1 VNAQEL
7 FLDVSSGRFL
17 DGDSTIPT
25 TKPSFFSDEA
35 RKIKLFNRRVKNN
48 KVTVITPSP
57 DARFKMRLGTAT
69 QKLADATDVP
79 TAPVNLITA
88 LASVVTL
95 PATQATGSGIVATYS
110 PVTATFDATVSTESP
125 VTAQFQALFRTEP
138 AVTALFKSGISLVT
152 PVTATITVGI
162 LTVVTQF
169 IPTTSGSLSSATFSF
184 IPTATFSA
192 PIERSSNIFNYLAGS
207 GKNLIYPNAFNPLYL
222 TAQMNTPQAAVVCC
236 GFSGGSVSTIS
247 IIGRGQGYPNGNY
260 SLVFSGGGATA
271 GTVTATA
278 VVSITN
284 GRVDLITLSSGG
296 SGYASAPIATL
307 FTPDKSLLT
316 ILPTNALG
324 EVNGKRQ
331 FSWVLGRTPGDSAPI
346 RFTQPD
352 TTSVVTFNTVPSAS
366 LVFVQGN
373 TWEINI
379 GNSGYGYVATP
390 TVTHDAAPASTA
402 KITCSRTVC
411 GGFVQTISTAGL
423 IFIRNGGIPLL
434 PEFYSNPTTRST
446 NILNM
451 SSNLRIN
458 QFAGSS
464 QFRSTSTLSRLRS
477 KGSNS
482 PDVEAGRLMFEL
494 EQSRFAGRDFFAT
507 VTVGS
512 TNIGALV
519 RASVPQIKPDYD
531 VLVDI
536 AYNKSTGNEE
546 FVTGQKLVDGGGIWE
561 TSFEIVDYGDSYAND
576 RSGSNLVGLL
586 PLQTGS
592 TILQSPIAQVVTIPL
607 QASNGYANTIIS
619 QSPTIATRPGRTS
632 IETFISSGGL
642 GFVDSGKVGFNFKEP
657 IAQAFSGFSATVTS
671 QTVTAGGLII
681 STTPGIVT
689 TARIIAFPKAYT
701 PGTYDCEVASPAT
714 GTKAQIQLIVT
725 STTASVVILNGGS
738 GYTTAPVITAPA
750 PNGRNGFVNL
760 LVATNAFSGYTA
772 GVINSLEFAPSVATG
787 GTAEGEFEVGE
798 SRVTFAS
805 AVARVGSQKVL
816 LFNGVSTD
824 PFGQLGVRRKEEPPI
839 PAGSILLGQTER
851 TVVAKSEDDLQE
863 IQQFIQ
869 KFAFVRLTNQGFGYT
884 APPVVLA
891 PAPSSAVGG
900 KIVDIRLTNIPK
912 GYKENQT
919 YALQV
924 TTAPD
929 TLGSAEASFQIFKVR
944 RLRSTS
950 PSNKTIIIETPEP
963 DELRK
968 PFRSFSQFISNSIVA
983 RTELSISDDFYI
995 GLNYTGGFSY
1005 TTAPTITAPSPDND
1019 LLGNIIGLQPTN
1031 NPVGYRPDTTYPLVI
1046 GSSPRADGN
1055 AAGQFTVSS
1064 LGVISASITDGGFGY
1079 TTKPSVVAPA
1089 PDLEQGTISGVSVST
1104 LGRGFAPGAYPCNI
1118 TEAPLGGETA
1128 SVLFNVDGLGVGQ
1141 FEVSSKGRGYVTRP
1155 IVSVPT
1161 QSGNIVSGITI
1172 TCGGSFYEQSTARF
1186 QVLDPSGL
1194 GASFGEPIILSGK
1207 INQVPVVARGY
1218 GFSANPVIQ
1227 FSAPTAPV
1235 ISPLELSAVEG
1246 EFNITTASANAIL
1259 LTASQRDI
1267 LLEVYETDGTN
1278 EQVVAQATVSLAKRV
1293 LE

>member
-1 VNAQEL
+1 
-7 FLDVSSGRFL
+7 
-17 DGDSTIPT
+17 
-25 TKPSFFSDEA
+25 
-35 RKIKLFNRRVKNN
+35 
-48 KVTVITPSP
+48 
-57 DARFKMRLGTAT
+57 MRLGTAT
-69 QKLADATDVP
+69 QKLSDATDVP

-88 LASVVTL
+88 LASVVTI

-138 AVTALFKSGISLVT
+138 AVTALFASGISLVT
-152 PVTATITVGI
+152 PVTASITVGI
-162 LTVVTQF
+162 LTAVTQF
-169 IPTTSGSLSSATFSF
+169 IPTTAGSLTSATFSF

-192 PIERSSNIFNYLAGS
+192 AIDRSPNIFNYLAGDS
-207 GKNLIYPNAFNPLYL
+207 GNLVYPRSPRPLYL
-222 TAQMNTPQAAVVCC
+222 TAQMNSPQAAVVCC
-236 GFSGGSVSTIS
+236 GFSDGSVSTIS
-247 IIGRGQGYPNGNY
+247 IIARGQGYPSGNY
-260 SLVFSGGGATA
+260 GLVFSGGGATA

-278 VVSITN
+278 QVAITD
-284 GRVDLITLSSGG
+284 GRVGSITLSSGG

-307 FTPDKSLLT
+307 FTPDKSLLS

-352 TTSVVTFNTVPSAS
+352 TTSVVTFNTAPSAS

-402 KITCSRTVC
+402 KITLSRTVC
-411 GGFVQTISTAGL
+411 GGFLQSISTAGL
-423 IFIRNGGIPLL
+423 LFIRNGGIPLL
-434 PEFYSNPTTRST
+434 PEFYFQPTSRST

-451 SSNLRIN
+451 ANGISNDFSPISGTTTTLTLLRNNTGN
-458 QFAGSS
+458 QKDDESV
-464 QFRSTSTLSRLRS
+464 RLIS
-477 KGSNS
+477 
-482 PDVEAGRLMFEL
+482 EL
-494 EQSRFAGRDFFAT
+494 EQSNFAGKEFFAT
-507 VTVGS
+507 VTAGS

-519 RASVPQIKPDYD
+519 RASVPQINLDYD
-531 VLVDI
+531 VEVSSVYLAPRSSGLVGESGG
-536 AYNKSTGNEE
+536 KR
-546 FVTGQKLVDGGGIWE
+546 VDGGGIWE
-561 TSFEIVDYGDSYAND
+561 TSFEIVDYGDSYANNF
-576 RSGSNLVGLL
+576 SSSNLVGLL
-586 PLQTGS
+586 PLKTGS
-592 TILQSPIAQVVTIPL
+592 TILQSPIEQVVTIPL
-607 QASNGYANTIIS
+607 QAGNGYANTIIS

-632 IETFISSGGL
+632 TETFISSGGL
-642 GFVDSGKVGFNFKEP
+642 GFVDRGTSREP
-657 IAQAFSGFSATVTS
+657 VAQAFSGFSATVTS

-714 GTKAQIQLIVT
+714 GTRAQIQLIVT

-772 GVINSLEFAPSVATG
+772 GVINPLEFAPSVATG

-798 SRVTFAS
+798 SKVTFAS
-805 AVARVGSQKVL
+805 RVSIVGGQQAL
-816 LFNGVSTD
+816 IFNGVSTD

-839 PAGSILLGQTER
+839 PAGSILLGASDR
-851 TVVAKSEDDLQE
+851 TVVAESDDGLQE

-869 KFAFVRLTNQGFGYT
+869 KFALIRLTNQGFGYT
-884 APPVVLA
+884 TPPTVLA
-891 PAPSSAVGG
+891 PAPSRAVGG
-900 KIVDIRLTNIPK
+900 TIVDMRLTNIPK

-929 TLGSAEASFQIFKVR
+929 PLGSSEASFQIFKVQR
-944 RLRSTS
+944 VVTLKNFKETGNFQS
-950 PSNKTIIIETPEP
+950 PRP
-963 DELRK
+963 DELRTS
-968 PFRSFSQFISNSIVA
+968 FRKFIAFDSKSRISSPNFS
-983 RTELSISDDFYI
+983 LSDDFYM
-995 GLNYTGGFSY
+995 GLNFTNGFSY

-1019 LLGNIIGLQPTN
+1019 LLGNIIGLLPTN

-1046 GSSPRADGN
+1046 GSSPRLDGG
-1055 AAGQFTVSS
+1055 AAGEFKVSR
-1064 LGVISASITDGGFGY
+1064 LGVISTRITDGGFGY

-1089 PDLEQGTISGVSVST
+1089 PDLVQGTISGVSVST

-1128 SVLFNVDGLGVGQ
+1128 SVLFNVDSLGVGQ
-1141 FEVSSKGRGYVTRP
+1141 FQVISRGAGYVTRP

-1207 INQVPVVARGY
+1207 INQVPIVVGGY
-1218 GFSANPVIQ
+1218 GFSANPIIQ
-1227 FSAPTAPV
+1227 FSAPTQPA
-1235 ISPLELSAVEG
+1235 ISPLEASAVEG

-1259 LTASQRDI
+1259 LTATQRDI

>member
-1 VNAQEL
+1 
-7 FLDVSSGRFL
+7 
-17 DGDSTIPT
+17 
-25 TKPSFFSDEA
+25 
-35 RKIKLFNRRVKNN
+35 
-48 KVTVITPSP
+48 
-57 DARFKMRLGTAT
+57 MRLGTAT
-69 QKLADATDVP
+69 QKLSDATDVP

-138 AVTALFKSGISLVT
+138 AVTALFRSGISLVT
-152 PVTATITVGI
+152 PVTASITVGI
-162 LTVVTQF
+162 LTAVTQF
-169 IPTTSGSLSSATFSF
+169 IPTTAGSLTSATFSF

-192 PIERSSNIFNYLAGS
+192 AIDRSPNIFNYLAGDS
-207 GKNLIYPNAFNPLYL
+207 ENLVYPRSLLPLYL
-222 TAQMNTPQAAVVCC
+222 TAQMNSPQAAVVCC

-247 IIGRGQGYPNGNY
+247 IIARGQGYPSGNY
-260 SLVFSGGGATA
+260 GLVFSGGGATA

-278 VVSITN
+278 QVAITN
-284 GRVDLITLSSGG
+284 GRVGSITLSSGG

-307 FTPDKSLLT
+307 FTPDKSLLS

-352 TTSVVTFNTVPSAS
+352 TTSVVTFNTTPSAS

-379 GNSGYGYVATP
+379 ENSGYGYVATP

-402 KITCSRTVC
+402 KITFSRTVC
-411 GGFVQTISTAGL
+411 GGFLQTISTAGL
-423 IFIRNGGIPLL
+423 LFIRNGGIPLL
-434 PEFYSNPTTRST
+434 PEFFSST
-446 NILNM
+446 SRAENILDM
-451 SSNLRIN
+451 SVPFPFGAGPRLGTTTTLSLLRIDTGN
-458 QFAGSS
+458 QQLDSVK
-464 QFRSTSTLSRLRS
+464 RLLS
-477 KGSNS
+477 
-482 PDVEAGRLMFEL
+482 EL
-494 EQSRFAGRDFFAT
+494 EQSSFAGREFFAT
-507 VTVGS
+507 ITAGS

-519 RASVPQIKPDYD
+519 RASVPQINLDYE
-531 VLVDI
+531 VEVDAVYSI
-536 AYNKSTGNEE
+536 GGSK
-546 FVTGQKLVDGGGIWE
+546 TGQRDYAFKRVDGGGIWE
-561 TSFEIVDYGDSYAND
+561 TSFEIVDYGDSYANNFP
-576 RSGSNLVGLL
+576 RSNLVGLL
-586 PLQTGS
+586 PLKTGS
-592 TILQSPIAQVVTIPL
+592 TILQSPIEQVVTIPL

-632 IETFISSGGL
+632 TETFISSGGL
-642 GFVDSGKVGFNFKEP
+642 GFVDRGTSREP
-657 IAQAFSGFSATVTS
+657 VAQAFSGFSATVTS

-714 GTKAQIQLIVT
+714 GTRAQIQLIVT
-725 STTASVVILNGGS
+725 STTASVVILDGGS

-772 GVINSLEFAPSVATG
+772 GVINPLEFAPSVATG

-798 SRVTFAS
+798 SKVTFAS
-805 AVARVGSQKVL
+805 RVGIVGSQQAL
-816 LFNGVSTD
+816 IFNGVSTD

-839 PAGSILLGQTER
+839 PAGSILLGASNK
-851 TVVAKSEDDLQE
+851 TVVAESDDGLQE

-869 KFAFVRLTNQGFGYT
+869 KFAFIRLTNQGFGYT
-884 APPVVLA
+884 TPPTVLA
-891 PAPSSAVGG
+891 PAPSRAVGG
-900 KIVDIRLTNIPK
+900 TIVDIRLTNIPK

-929 TLGSAEASFQIFKVR
+929 PLGSSEASFQIFKVE
-944 RLRSTS
+944 RLVTLKNFKETANLQS
-950 PSNKTIIIETPEP
+950 PRP
-963 DELRK
+963 DELRTS
-968 PFRSFSQFISNSIVA
+968 FRNFIAFDSNS
-983 RTELSISDDFYI
+983 RYSSPTLLISDDFYL
-995 GLNYTGGFSY
+995 GLNFTNGFSY

-1019 LLGNIIGLQPTN
+1019 LLGNIIGLLPTN

-1046 GSSPRADGN
+1046 GSSPRLDGG
-1055 AAGQFTVSS
+1055 AAGEFTVSS
-1064 LGVISASITDGGFGY
+1064 LGVISTRITDGGFGY

-1089 PDLEQGTISGVSVST
+1089 PDLVQGTISGVSVST

-1128 SVLFNVDGLGVGQ
+1128 SVLFNVDSLGVGQ
-1141 FEVSSKGRGYVTRP
+1141 FQVISKGGGYVTRP

-1172 TCGGSFYEQSTARF
+1172 TCGGSFYEQSTAKF

-1207 INQVPVVARGY
+1207 INQVPIVVGGY
-1218 GFSANPVIQ
+1218 GFSANPIIQ
-1227 FSAPTAPV
+1227 FSAPTQPA
-1235 ISPLELSAVEG
+1235 ISPLEASAVEG

-1259 LTASQRDI
+1259 LTATQRDI

>member
-1 VNAQEL
+1 MNAQEL

-25 TKPSFFSDEA
+25 TKPSFFSDEV

-48 KVTVITPSP
+48 KVTAITPSP

-152 PVTATITVGI
+152 PVTASITVGI
-162 LTVVTQF
+162 LTAVTQF
-169 IPTTSGSLSSATFSF
+169 IPTTAGSLTSATFSF

-192 PIERSSNIFNYLAGS
+192 AIDRGSNIFNYLAGS
-207 GKNLIYPNAFNPLYL
+207 SGNLIYPRAPKPLYL
-222 TAQMNTPQAAVVCC
+222 TAQMNSPQAAVVCC
-236 GFSGGSVSTIS
+236 GFSDGGVSTIS

-260 SLVFSGGGATA
+260 RLVFSGGGATA

-278 VVSITN
+278 EVSITSGGVN
-284 GRVDLITLSSGG
+284 LITLSSGG

-307 FTPDKSLLT
+307 FTPDKSLLS

-402 KITCSRTVC
+402 KITLSRTVC
-411 GGFVQTISTAGL
+411 GGFLQSISTAGL
-423 IFIRNGGIPLL
+423 LFIRNGGIPLL
-434 PEFYSNPTTRST
+434 PEFYFQPTSRST

-451 SSNLRIN
+451 ANGISNDFSPIPGTTTTLTLLRN
-458 QFAGSS
+458 NTGTQKDDEAA
-464 QFRSTSTLSRLRS
+464 RLIS
-477 KGSNS
+477 
-482 PDVEAGRLMFEL
+482 EL
-494 EQSRFAGRDFFAT
+494 EQSSFAGKEFFAT

-519 RASVPQIKPDYD
+519 RASVPQINLDYD
-531 VLVDI
+531 VEVSSVYRSQGVLVG
-536 AYNKSTGNEE
+536 ASGGKR
-546 FVTGQKLVDGGGIWE
+546 VDGGGIWE
-561 TSFEIVDYGDSYAND
+561 TSFEIVDYGDSYANNF
-576 RSGSNLVGLL
+576 SSSNLVGLL
-586 PLQTGS
+586 PLKTGS
-592 TILQSPIAQVVTIPL
+592 TILQSPIEQVVTIPL

-632 IETFISSGGL
+632 TETFISSGGL
-642 GFVDSGKVGFNFKEP
+642 GFVDRGTSREP
-657 IAQAFSGFSATVTS
+657 VAQAFSGFSATVTS

-714 GTKAQIQLIVT
+714 GTRAQIQLIVT

-772 GVINSLEFAPSVATG
+772 GVMNPLEFAPSVATG

-798 SRVTFAS
+798 SKVTFAS
-805 AVARVGSQKVL
+805 RVGIVGGQQAL
-816 LFNGVSTD
+816 IFNGVSTD

-839 PAGSILLGQTER
+839 PAGSILLGASNK
-851 TVVAKSEDDLQE
+851 TVVAESDDGLQE

-869 KFAFVRLTNQGFGYT
+869 KFAFIRLTNQGFGYT
-884 APPVVLA
+884 TPPAVLA
-891 PAPSSAVGG
+891 PAPSRAVGG
-900 KIVDIRLTNIPK
+900 TIVDIRLTNIPK

-929 TLGSAEASFQIFKVR
+929 PTGSSEASFQIFKVD
-944 RLRSTS
+944 RLLSIDKD
-950 PSNKTIIIETPEP
+950 PQKTFVIENPNP
-963 DELRK
+963 DDLK
-968 PFRSFSQFISNSIVA
+968 NSFRSFNQFASNSRVSSP
-983 RTELSISDDFYI
+983 TLVISDDFYL
-995 GLNYTGGFSY
+995 GLNFTNGFSY

-1019 LLGNIIGLQPTN
+1019 LLGNIIGLLPTN

-1046 GSSPRADGN
+1046 GSSPRLDGG
-1055 AAGQFTVSS
+1055 AAGEFTVSS
-1064 LGVISASITDGGFGY
+1064 LGVISTRITDGGFGY

-1089 PDLEQGTISGVSVST
+1089 PDLVQGTISGVSVST

-1141 FEVSSKGRGYVTRP
+1141 FEVGSKGRGYVTRP

-1227 FSAPTAPV
+1227 FSAPTQPA
-1235 ISPLELSAVEG
+1235 ISPLELSSVEG

-1259 LTASQRDI
+1259 LTAIQRDI
-1267 LLEVYETDGTN
+1267 LMEVYETDGTN
-1278 EQVVAQATVSLAKRV
+1278 EQVIAQATVSLAKRV